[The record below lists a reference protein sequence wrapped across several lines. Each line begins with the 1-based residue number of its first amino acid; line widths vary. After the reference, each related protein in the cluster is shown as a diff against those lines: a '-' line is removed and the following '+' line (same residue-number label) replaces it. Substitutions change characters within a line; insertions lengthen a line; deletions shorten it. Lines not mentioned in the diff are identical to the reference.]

1 VVVMIEVKN
10 LEFSIHKK
18 QILQQIE
25 FKIPKNSFT
34 VIMGANGAGK
44 STLLQLLAGSLLP
57 TAGIIFMDGVDMQT
71 MNARQLAQKR
81 AVLSQQYYLPFAL
94 TVREV
99 VMMGRY
105 PFFNN
110 HPKPIDEDIVD
121 KAMQLMDVQDLG
133 NTIYQHL
140 SGGEAQKVQMCR
152 VLAQIL
158 DADEQNEKYL
168 LLDEPVSQLDIKYQY
183 QLMQIAKQLTRQS
196 VTVIA
201 ILHDINLA
209 LPFADTLHFIKDGC
223 LFTSLYPPFQISD
236 SLTKAVFGIGSM
248 PLPIPNTGY
257 PFIYF
262 QP

>member
-1 VVVMIEVKN
+1 MIEVKN
-10 LEFSIHKK
+10 LEFSIRKK

-25 FKIPKNSFT
+25 LKIPKNSFT

-57 TAGIIFMDGVDMQT
+57 TAGNIFMDSVDMQT

-110 HPKPIDEDIVD
+110 HPKAIDEDIVD

-158 DADEQNEKYL
+158 DADEQNEK
-168 LLDEPVSQLDIKYQY
+168 
-183 QLMQIAKQLTRQS
+183 
-196 VTVIA
+196 
-201 ILHDINLA
+201 
-209 LPFADTLHFIKDGC
+209 
-223 LFTSLYPPFQISD
+223 
-236 SLTKAVFGIGSM
+236 
-248 PLPIPNTGY
+248 
-257 PFIYF
+257 
-262 QP
+262 